1 MPSLL
6 HAGPSCCPEE
16 QRPVVSPGTELQ
28 FSEQNKRLA
37 SISAMKFSGV
47 ICVVAKD
54 YQKLEA
60 LLEWGD

>member
-1 MPSLL
+1 M
-6 HAGPSCCPEE
+6 
-16 QRPVVSPGTELQ
+16 SPGTELQ